1 MARDLRFP
9 VMPVAEEFDV
19 GGDSDLPGYGQPIA
33 QDDIDA
39 VLSAA
44 SESVEERRAL
54 LLRMLDDIS
63 ARQGMDQSHEYDG
76 LARQIQDALATLS
89 LPGDGLG
96 TPDAYAFDDSE
107 RTEQPDE
114 ILERAE
120 EEAEDA
126 HRRGSD

>member
-19 GGDSDLPGYGQPIA
+19 GDDSDLPGYGQPIT

-54 LLRMLDDIS
+54 LLRMLDDMS
-63 ARQGMDQSHEYDG
+63 TRQGMDQSHEYDG
-76 LARQIQDALATLS
+76 LVRQIQDALATLA

-96 TPDAYAFDDSE
+96 TPDAYALDDSE
-107 RTEQPDE
+107 RAEQPDE
-114 ILERAE
+114 VLERAE
-120 EEAEDA
+120 DEAEDA
-126 HRRGSD
+126 RKRGVD